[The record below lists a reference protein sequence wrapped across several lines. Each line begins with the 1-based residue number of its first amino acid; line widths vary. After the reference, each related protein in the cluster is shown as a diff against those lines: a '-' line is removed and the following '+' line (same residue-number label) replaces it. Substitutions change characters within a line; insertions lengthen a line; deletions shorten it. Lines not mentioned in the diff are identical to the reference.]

1 MKEYKFNENI
11 KSVICRNIK
20 KYRNDKD
27 VRLMD
32 LADAIGTSSDYLRR
46 IEAENCIDSISIP
59 MLYKI
64 SVVLDVRIDK
74 FFEE

>member
-11 KSVICRNIK
+11 KATICKNIK
-20 KYRNDKD
+20 KYRNEKD

-32 LADAIGTSSDYLRR
+32 LAEAIGTSSDYLRR
-46 IEAENCIDSISIP
+46 IEAENCNDSISIP
-59 MLYKI
+59 MLHRI
-64 SVVLDVRIDK
+64 SVVLDVSVDK